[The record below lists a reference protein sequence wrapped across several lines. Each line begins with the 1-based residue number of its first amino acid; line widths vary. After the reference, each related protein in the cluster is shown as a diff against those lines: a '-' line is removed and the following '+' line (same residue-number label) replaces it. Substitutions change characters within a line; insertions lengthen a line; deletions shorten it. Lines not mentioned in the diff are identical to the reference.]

1 LLHLSSPPFAES
13 SLPTPSGYL
22 SWLGLW
28 IGGAARPSPLV
39 AWAAQA
45 PHGKRNGVQHVDIY
59 PDVQA
64 LALPIKKKGGWKV
77 KSKSATTRSLISG
90 YGIAYRD
97 ITSPA
102 YTDDVYVIHMF
113 LMFLLYIHLYL
124 IMHERN
130 GSYHTLQRFYSTF
143 VQYLIKVS
151 KGNPSCIH
159 KKKCCEQLPIIE
171 RIQFQFCCE
180 SNHLKCH
187 QIYIKRSNIYETK

>member
-1 LLHLSSPPFAES
+1 MAGSF
-13 SLPTPSGYL
+13 
-22 SWLGLW
+22 W
-28 IGGAARPSPLV
+28 IGGAARPFPFV
-39 AWAAQA
+39 AQA
-45 PHGKRNGVQHVDIY
+45 VQAPRGKRNGVQHAGVH
-59 PDVQA
+59 PDASTTDQE
-64 LALPIKKKGGWKV
+64 KGGWKV
-77 KSKSATTRSLISG
+77 KSKSATSRSLISG

-97 ITSPA
+97 LTSPA